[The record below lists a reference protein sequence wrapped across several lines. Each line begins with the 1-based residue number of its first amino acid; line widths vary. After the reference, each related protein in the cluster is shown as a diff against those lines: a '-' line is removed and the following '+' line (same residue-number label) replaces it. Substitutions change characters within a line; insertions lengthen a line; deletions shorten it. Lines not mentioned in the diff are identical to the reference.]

1 MPPPASPSMPPEM
14 VVHNSFLGFLVW
26 QSIPS
31 IVIFFLFKT
40 LSSAVP
46 SASPSA
52 TKPPL
57 TFPFAPSIFALF
69 TFLTFHLSQV
79 LFSFSL
85 SLVSSPHPH
94 RPASLL
100 QLVLGL
106 VRFLSIPG
114 VPDSSETPDSRAR
127 AKLSV
132 GLLMFLGAAA
142 VSGFVAVASVCGGFG
157 DGLSAI
163 GRVGF
168 RGLVMGLLY
177 GLYYVYNRRWVLEF
191 PIIQLQNGA
200 PSAITR
206 SLKLSFVA
214 YLFSAAL
221 LVFLPHHNQNQ
232 ATTGKFIAEQI
243 RLYTGS
249 FLVYLKAALN

>member
-79 LFSFSL
+79 LL
-85 SLVSSPHPH
+85 LVLALPRLLAPPPPPCFSSPA
-94 RPASLL
+94 RSWA
-100 QLVLGL
+100 
-106 VRFLSIPG
+106 RSIP
-114 VPDSSETPDSRAR
+114 
-127 AKLSV
+127 
-132 GLLMFLGAAA
+132 FH
-142 VSGFVAVASVCGGFG
+142 SG
-157 DGLSAI
+157 
-163 GRVGF
+163 R
-168 RGLVMGLLY
+168 
-177 GLYYVYNRRWVLEF
+177 
-191 PIIQLQNGA
+191 P
-200 PSAITR
+200 
-206 SLKLSFVA
+206 
-214 YLFSAAL
+214 
-221 LVFLPHHNQNQ
+221 
-232 ATTGKFIAEQI
+232 
-243 RLYTGS
+243 
-249 FLVYLKAALN
+249 